1 MFVETADNP
10 RVVPAE
16 YRIVVGTGRALSDH
30 TATTQGA
37 SHLPAFRIRPA
48 VENDAQGYIDLI
60 RSVLTEQPPVD
71 TPYTL
76 EEFDPPVE
84 RIGAR
89 ILDVNE
95 SDNSCFLIAEADE
108 EGVIGALTCAG
119 GTLMADH
126 HVTSLGMYV
135 LKGWRDQGVG
145 KALMD
150 ACMAWAE
157 ASPAVLRIELEV
169 YAGNARAIHL
179 YEKYGFDHEGRK
191 RRMIYQNG
199 AYIDNLIMARLL
211 EKAHR

>member
-1 MFVETADNP
+1 M
-10 RVVPAE
+10 
-16 YRIVVGTGRALSDH
+16 S
-30 TATTQGA
+30 
-37 SHLPAFRIRPA
+37 SFRIRPA
-48 VENDAQGYIDLI
+48 IESDAQGYIDLI
-60 RSVLTEQPPVD
+60 RSVLIEQPPVD
-71 TPYTL
+71 TPYAP

-84 RIGAR
+84 RIAGR
-89 ILDVNE
+89 IYDVNE
-95 SDNSCFLIAEADE
+95 SENSCFLIAETDDE
-108 EGVIGALTCAG
+108 GMIGALTCAG
-119 GTLMADH
+119 GTLAADH

-135 LKGWRDQGVG
+135 RKDWRDQGVG

-179 YEKYGFDHEGRK
+179 YQKYGFDHEGRK

-211 EKAHR
+211 EKAD